1 MFENVCTI
9 PLPHDL
15 FAQAIHPE
23 EPIVSVGL
31 ASGHVHTFRLPA
43 GASDDDDA
51 DETLASESG
60 FGLIE
65 TAWKTRRHKGSCRA
79 LGFGVDGSQLYSA
92 GTDGIV
98 KAADITTG
106 SVTAKIAIPLDP

>member
-1 MFENVCTI
+1 MFENICTL

-15 FAQAIHPE
+15 FTQSIHPS
-23 EPIVSVGL
+23 EPIVSAGL
-31 ASGHVHTFRLPA
+31 ASGHVYTFRLPS
-43 GASDDDDA
+43 GASDDD
-51 DETLASESG
+51 ENYGTLASENG

-79 LGFGVDGSQLYSA
+79 LGFGIDGAQLYSA

-98 KAADITTG
+98 KAADVGTG
-106 SVTAKIAIPLDP
+106 NVTAKIAVPLDP